1 MDFKDLNIDDT
12 LNKLH
17 TSVKGLTKEEALKR
31 QKKYGLNTYY
41 FNSEF
46 LKLFLIQFFNP
57 VVLLLIIAFI
67 LSINLNYINMIIISI
82 LILTVI
88 LCNIMLEYK
97 NEYSIN
103 FENLRKKV
111 IVIRNG
117 RKTKINPKYITIG
130 DIVIIEKNKYIKA
143 DMKIVVGNDI
153 EVHSPLNNTSD
164 NILLSGDYVI
174 DGGGMGVVYNIGKKT
189 EIHKLSKKIEE
200 TKKGRFPFKSFMN
213 NFNKKIFL
221 FSILILSLEF
231 IILYLMKYSYNYI
244 LESLVKTIICLNPIS
259 IVIMII
265 LIYFKRKEKNIKIN
279 SLNSLGSISDITT
292 LILDKNTLCINELT
306 AKIVILEDGSMYEIE
321 GNGYNDIGDIISVNP
336 SSRYKDSLYNLGLIG
351 KLGYL
356 NNKAKLKYVEN
367 KWEYSGN
374 KYDIALLSLN
384 QKINHSIFENKI
396 IQEIKKDDYEIV
408 FYKENENTY
417 VIIKGKIE
425 KILDFCDTNKDEI
438 LEKYEYLKSNGY
450 SVLGIGENKIKYK
463 KKYSEKDVKN
473 LNFLGLIGFINPL
486 KENITNNIENLKN
499 KGINVIVLNDENE
512 KTSEILGKRLNLIS
526 KRKEIS
532 NSTDINHNFNLG
544 ERVFD
549 SFVKE
554 IKMLSNVESKDLIK
568 VTNSLKKQGEII
580 CIIGSEDIE
589 VIKNNHISICNNNSI
604 IKNVCDLNINDDL
617 EIIDNIINKSK
628 DIKTIIINTINYLLY
643 SNISILLLIF
653 LNNIFN
659 SFNLSII
666 KILSIN
672 LISIIFAFIPI
683 LSLNKDNSYN
693 YTKKI
698 VLNKKDHL
706 KWILNSILNFV
717 ITYMFILMLNKLEIN
732 DNSIVFMISLLNIN
746 LLFYYCDSSIFNL
759 RIKDNFKYYL
769 FITIFI
775 LLESIIFKIL
785 LNVNYISLFISI
797 SLSLIPTLIIECII
811 KVE

>member
-1 MDFKDLNIDDT
+1 MDFKDLNTNDA

-46 LKLFLIQFFNP
+46 LKLFLNQLFNP
-57 VVLLLIIAFI
+57 IVNLLVIAFV
-67 LSINLNYINMIIISI
+67 LSINLNYTNMITISI
-82 LILTVI
+82 IILITLI
-88 LCNIMLEYK
+88 CNIILEYK
-97 NEYSIN
+97 NEYPIN

-117 RKTKINPKYITIG
+117 RKTKISPKYITIG

-143 DMKIVVGNDI
+143 DMKIIVGNDI
-153 EVHSPLNNTSD
+153 KVNSPLNNTSD
-164 NILLSGDYVI
+164 DILLSGDYVI
-174 DGGGMGVVYNIGKKT
+174 DGGGMGAVYNIGKKT

-200 TKKGRFPFKSFMN
+200 TKKERLPFKSFMN
-213 NFNKKIFL
+213 NLNKKIFL
-221 FSILILSLEF
+221 FSIIILSLEF
-231 IILYLMKYSYNYI
+231 IILYLMKYSYSYI
-244 LESLVKTIICLNPIS
+244 LESLTKTIIILSPIS
-259 IVIMII
+259 IVIMLI
-265 LIYFKRKEKNIKIN
+265 LIHFKRKEKNIKIN

-292 LILDKNTLCINELT
+292 LILNKNTLCINELT
-306 AKIVILEDGSMYEIE
+306 AKIVILEDGSIYEIE

-356 NNKAKLKYVEN
+356 NNKAKLEYINN

-374 KYDIALLSLN
+374 EYDIGMLSLN
-384 QKINHSIFENKI
+384 QKINHSVFENKI

-408 FYKENENTY
+408 FYKENEDTY
-417 VIIKGKIE
+417 VSIKGKIE

-438 LEKYEYLKSNGY
+438 LEKYDYLKSNGC
-450 SVLGIGENKIKYK
+450 SVLGIGETKIKYK
-463 KKYSEKDVKN
+463 KKYSEKDAKN

-486 KENITNNIENLKN
+486 KENITDNIENLKN

-512 KTSEILGKRLNLIS
+512 NSTEILGKRLNLIS

-568 VTNSLKKQGEII
+568 VTNYLKKQGEII
-580 CIIGSEDIE
+580 GIIGSEDIE
-589 VIKNNHISICNNNSI
+589 VIKNSHISICDNNSI

-617 EIIDNIINKSK
+617 EIVTEIINKSK

-643 SNISILLLIF
+643 SNITVLLLV
-653 LNNIFN
+653 LSNNIFN

-672 LISIIFAFIPI
+672 LISIILSFIPI
-683 LSLNKDNSYN
+683 LSLNNDISCN
-693 YTKKI
+693 YTKTI
-698 VLNKKDHL
+698 VSKKKDHL
-706 KWILNSILNFV
+706 KWILDSILNFV
-717 ITYMFILMLNKLEIN
+717 ITYMFILILNKLEIN
-732 DNSIVFMISLLNIN
+732 DNSIIFMISLLNTN
-746 LLFYYCDSSIFNL
+746 LLFYYYDNSIFNL
-759 RIKDNFKYYL
+759 KIKYNFKYYL
-769 FITIFI
+769 FIIIFI
-775 LLESIIFKIL
+775 LLELILFIF
-785 LNVNYISLFISI
+785 LNINYISLFISI
-797 SLSLIPTLIIECII
+797 SLSLIPILIIECMK
-811 KVE
+811 KVEE